1 LAENSLALLSSSSS
15 RKTAILKLIYMR
27 PLILLC
33 LLLSAFSHLAAQ
45 QDPTLTAYHFNG
57 LMFNP
62 AYAGSHEHLT
72 LNLTHRQQWLGFD
85 NAPVTQVLSGHLP
98 LRNERVGLGL
108 TLLNDQAGPGGVT
121 DLSGA
126 YAYRLKL
133 GEQEQFKLSLGLQ
146 ASIANWRSSLSTVN
160 VADTDDPSFAQN
172 LSRWLP
178 NFGAGAYL
186 YGKQFYAGLGIPRL
200 LEYDL
205 SNNTGNEGQI
215 QAKNLRHWYL
225 SAGAAIPLQGE
236 QLVFRPNLLLQ
247 HAGLLSSNGPL
258 RAGAPTSVNLGAS
271 FLFRQIFWAGLT
283 YRTAL
288 AKNSSHDSANM
299 WVSWSLRNGLRFGAA
314 YDVTLS
320 KLRTASSNSFEIM
333 LGYEFDVKVKQVV
346 SPRYF

>member
-1 LAENSLALLSSSSS
+1 MRHLYLFYCVFIAQFLS
-15 RKTAILKLIYMR
+15 
-27 PLILLC
+27 
-33 LLLSAFSHLAAQ
+33 AQ
-45 QDPTLTAYHFNG
+45 QDPTLTSYHFNA
-57 LMFNP
+57 LIFNP

-72 LNLTHRQQWLGFD
+72 FNLTHRHQWLGFED
-85 NAPVTQVLSGHLP
+85 APVTQVLSGHMP
-98 LRNERVGLGL
+98 LKNEKLGVGF
-108 TLLNDQAGPGGVT
+108 TLMNDQIGPGGVT
-121 DLSGA
+121 DLAGT
-126 YAYRLKL
+126 YAYRTKI
-133 GEQEQFKLSLGLQ
+133 GTNNAYTLSLGLQ
-146 ASIANWRSSLSTVN
+146 ASVANWRSRLSTVS
-160 VADTDDPSFAQN
+160 VQDVDDASFSEN
-172 LSRWLP
+172 ISRWLP

-186 YGKQFYAGLGIPRL
+186 YGKKFYAGFGIPRL

-205 SNNTGNEGQI
+205 SSTTGNEGQI

-225 SAGAAIPLQGE
+225 AAGAALPLQGQ

-258 RAGAPTSVNLGAS
+258 RSGAPASLNLGAS
-271 FLFRQIFWAGLT
+271 FLFRQIFWAGAN

-288 AKNSSHDSANM
+288 ARNSSHDSANI

-314 YDVTLS
+314 YDITLS

>member
-1 LAENSLALLSSSSS
+1 
-15 RKTAILKLIYMR
+15 MR
-27 PLILLC
+27 PLYLLGC
-33 LLLSAFSHLAAQ
+33 LLWVFGRLAAQ
-45 QDPTLTAYHFNG
+45 QDPTLTTYHFNA

-72 LNLTHRQQWLGFD
+72 LHLTHRQQWLGFD
-85 NAPVTQVLSGHLP
+85 DAPVTQVLSGHMP
-98 LRNERVGLGL
+98 LRNDRVGLGF

-126 YAYRLKL
+126 YAYRFKL
-133 GEQEQFKLSLGLQ
+133 GAQEQFKLSLGLQ
-146 ASIANWRSSLSTVN
+146 AGIANWRSRLSTVI
-160 VADTDDPSFAQN
+160 VEDADDPSFAQN
-172 LSRWLP
+172 MSRWLP

-205 SNNTGNEGQI
+205 SSTTGNEGQI
-215 QAKNLRHWYL
+215 QAKNLRHWYFT
-225 SAGAAIPLQGE
+225 AGAALPLQGE

-258 RAGAPTSVNLGAS
+258 RAGAPASLNLGAS
-271 FLFRQIFWAGLT
+271 FLFRQIFWAGAT

-288 AKNSSHDSANM
+288 ARNSSHDSANM

-314 YDVTLS
+314 YDITLS